1 MVTRFFD
8 PLTRGSGA
16 EGERGVLF
24 LKKANPPLAK
34 ITLASPLNRG
44 AKHEGFTLIELLIV
58 LAIVAVLLTIAVP
71 RYYASLDRSKEA
83 VLKENLYQL
92 RDAIGKYY
100 ADKGKYPQTLES
112 LASDK
117 YLRKVPL
124 DPITDSASTWLVVSP
139 EDPQKSGV
147 FDVRSGAPGKA
158 LDGSEFSTW

>member
-1 MVTRFFD
+1 MVR
-8 PLTRGSGA
+8 
-16 EGERGVLF
+16 
-24 LKKANPPLAK
+24 K
-34 ITLASPLNRG
+34 
-44 AKHEGFTLIELLIV
+44 GFTLIELLIV

-112 LASDK
+112 LATDK

-139 EDPQKSGV
+139 DDPQKSGV

-158 LDGSEFSTW
+158 LDGSEYVNW